1 MKRNS
6 CSVIGTVLWVLLVC
20 SPVETANGGANQ
32 NGTGESAYALDGDD
46 VRLNDYDP
54 VIHWNQVFIDT
65 ILATNTANSVS
76 QRLAAIVHVAMFD
89 SYNGIARRWTPIF
102 MEHDGP
108 RNGSRRA
115 ATVQAAYRTL
125 SALFP
130 TRQAELDA
138 ELTTAMGLHRQWR
151 IGGPRAR
158 VGQRGGSRR
167 ARVAVGGRL
176 CGFHPVV
183 HGRDRGGAVAADTA
197 SVRGDE
203 LADDRLHHAVCGVQP
218 VSVPPGHASGLD
230 HRDVHGRLQC
240 GQGARTQDRFDPH
253 ARPDRARCLL
263 GVQRDHSLERRGEP
277 DRARQRNLVVVR
289 TSACLRS

>member
-6 CSVIGTVLWVLLVC
+6 WSVIGTVLFVLLVC
-20 SPVETANGGANQ
+20 SPVESANGGANQ
-32 NGTGESAYALDGDD
+32 NGTGESAYALDG
-46 VRLNDYDP
+46 
-54 VIHWNQVFIDT
+54 
-65 ILATNTANSVS
+65 
-76 QRLAAIVHVAMFD
+76 
-89 SYNGIARRWTPIF
+89 ARRRLRPGNPL
-102 MEHDGP
+102 EP
-108 RNGSRRA
+108 
-115 ATVQAAYRTL
+115 
-125 SALFP
+125 
-130 TRQAELDA
+130 
-138 ELTTAMGLHRQWR
+138 GLHRHHPRNEYRQLR
-151 IGGPRAR
+151 EPASRGDRPRGHVRQLQRDRAPLDANLHGARRSEKRVAARGDRASGLPDAFGPVPGPASPARCRARYRDGAPRQRTIGGARAR

-197 SVRGDE
+197 GVRADE
-203 LADDRLHHAVCGVQP
+203 LADDRLHHAVCRVQP

-230 HRDVHGRLQC
+230 HRDVHERLQC

-277 DRARQRNLVVVR
+277 DRARQRNLVAAR